1 MYINTINNLGVFTVR
16 KLIRIGILVVIIVCV
31 LSFCGGETIKKTFD
45 DMVSFVAGDNGTGT
59 SGTETSAV
67 ESGAT
72 VSAPAIPLSEIPEY
86 SGTPY
91 VEVNGNRPCFS
102 TGEITAEAFEKY
114 SALDELGRC
123 GPAFANVCPELM
135 PTETRGEIGS
145 VRPSGWRIAK
155 YDFIDGKYLYNRC
168 HLIAYML
175 AGENANPLN
184 LITGTRYLNVEG
196 MLPFEI
202 KVGDYVEDTGNHVL
216 YRVTPYYSG
225 TELVARGVLIEA
237 YSVEDSGQGVSF
249 CVYCYN
255 VQPGVT
261 INYADGTSKLS
272 D

>member
-1 MYINTINNLGVFTVR
+1 
-16 KLIRIGILVVIIVCV
+16 
-31 LSFCGGETIKKTFD
+31 
-45 DMVSFVAGDNGTGT
+45 
-59 SGTETSAV
+59 
-67 ESGAT
+67 
-72 VSAPAIPLSEIPEY
+72 
-86 SGTPY
+86 
-91 VEVNGNRPCFS
+91 
-102 TGEITAEAFEKY
+102 
-114 SALDELGRC
+114 
-123 GPAFANVCPELM
+123 M